1 MRSLARQCGA
11 AEGRTTFL
19 VSERFGER
27 LFTMKNL
34 SQAPQE
40 FLSQKR
46 IAVVGVSRTGSGAAS
61 AIFRKLR
68 ETGHETYAVNSKGGE
83 VDGISLHRD
92 LTSIP
97 TPDGVVVVTPPPA
110 ALGVVEEC
118 ARLGIKRVW
127 LHRSLDGGS
136 ISPEAINYCRSA
148 GISVIP
154 GACPMMFC
162 EPVDFGHRCIRW
174 ILRLTGKLPR

>member
-1 MRSLARQCGA
+1 
-11 AEGRTTFL
+11 
-19 VSERFGER
+19 
-27 LFTMKNL
+27 MKE
-34 SQAPQE
+34 SVTSPQE

-46 IAVVGVSRTGSGAAS
+46 IAVVGVSRTGSGAAC

-68 ETGHETYAVNSKGGE
+68 ETGHETYAINSKGGE
-83 VDGISLHRD
+83 VDGICLHRD

-97 TPDGVVVVTPPPA
+97 TPDGVVVVTPAPA

-136 ISPEAINYCRSA
+136 TSPEAIDYCRSA

-162 EPVDFGHRCIRW
+162 EPVDFWHRCIRW
-174 ILRLTGKLPR
+174 ILRLTRKLPR